1 MTARDAF
8 RDGLNRVASAPG
20 VLAAAYLVMLLVSV
34 PLAMTIAS
42 DVRAHLGSSLAAEAA
57 GRGLPLDWWNE
68 FSAGARGLARS
79 FTPEIL
85 GFSAVLHNL
94 SGLADNSP
102 LLPGLAMI
110 LAGWLLVWTFFSGGV
125 LDRYA
130 RERPLAPGDFLAA
143 SGRYLFRL
151 LRLGLIA
158 LLVYWL
164 AFRYLHAWVFES
176 FYPWLTRDT
185 TVERDG
191 FAVRT
196 LLYLGFGALVVLASL
211 VFDYARV
218 RLVVEDR
225 HSAIGAIIAAVR
237 FIRRHPARV
246 ATLFALNA
254 SLFIVL
260 ALLYAL
266 LSPGARTR
274 VPLLFLVGQLWIVGR
289 LVVKLQFYASA
300 VALFQSLLAHAG
312 YIARPM
318 RVWPDSPMA
327 EAIGRK
333 EA

>member
-1 MTARDAF
+1 
-8 RDGLNRVASAPG
+8 
-20 VLAAAYLVMLLVSV
+20 
-34 PLAMTIAS
+34 
-42 DVRAHLGSSLAAEAA
+42 
-57 GRGLPLDWWNE
+57 
-68 FSAGARGLARS
+68 
-79 FTPEIL
+79 
-85 GFSAVLHNL
+85 VLHNL